1 MAEEDILWGKNR
13 HFFGGIEPSNMR
25 IFDAVANEVDGSP
38 VVTITARGPVD
49 TVITDDYHNICEVG
63 GYVIRKS
70 ETDYPKDEFDGELI
84 YEEIKPTVLRTVTD
98 SNVETGKVYYYA
110 AFPYSKQGVYNRN
123 KANRA
128 IVDLSGGRTYLYG
141 YDLDLDDSNPN
152 TRVSYPKD
160 VDNSSYNEVARMD
173 FDTDKF
179 KYGRW
184 NLTPGEHFMPKPC
197 MLKFDGT
204 VEYYLNPNDYSLK
217 EDGSASDITNTAYAG
232 NAMMEWPKIYT
243 KRWEE
248 NGVYHFRCSDVK
260 IDDDWDCW
268 CNYDINNNEID
279 HFYTAIYQGYYVK
292 TDGSYKIRS
301 LSGFAPAIN
310 NNISNFSK
318 YAKNNGTNGW
328 DIGVLS
334 DRLLITDLL
343 VMIAKTTNLQSACGI
358 GARTYGTTKNSG
370 LMNTKGLFYGTQTT
384 GEATYPVK
392 IFGMENWWGNLQ
404 QFTLGWCLKSGVSG
418 LKFTA
423 GTVDGS
429 SSTGYN
435 LDGKLDGYR
444 TDIIPTLTEH
454 VIGYITGCMTTQFG
468 RVPYIVGGS
477 DTTYETDYI
486 YLTCNDYWRTLTV
499 GEVSDQY
506 HPAGPFNLEVTSSSS
521 TSDSNTTV
529 SLSCKPS
536 KA

>member
-1 MAEEDILWGKNR
+1 MAEEDILWGKSR

-25 IFDAVANEVDGSP
+25 EFSAAANDVDGKLT
-38 VVTITARGPVD
+38 VTISAKGPMD
-49 TVITDDYHNICEVG
+49 TVTSNYDKLCTVG
-63 GYVIRKS
+63 GYIIRKS
-70 ETDYPKDEFDGELI
+70 TEGYPETEFDGEFLA
-84 YEEIKPTVLRTVTD
+84 EITNSTVLKVITD
-98 SNVETGKVYYYA
+98 TNVENGNIYYYS
-110 AFPYSKQGVYNRN
+110 AFPYSLQGVYNRN
-123 KANRA
+123 AANRT
-128 IVDLSGGRTYLYG
+128 IVNFGSETPAYLYG
-141 YDLDLDDSNPN
+141 YDLDTRDSNPE
-152 TRVSYPKD
+152 TRVSYPSD
-160 VDNSSYNEVARMD
+160 VDNALYDVAARMN
-173 FDTDKF
+173 FDTDNF
-179 KYGRW
+179 NYGSW
-184 NLTPGEHFMPKPC
+184 NISPGERFMPRPC
-197 MLKFDGT
+197 MLKYDGT
-204 VEYYLNPNDYSLK
+204 VDYYLNSNNYALK
-217 EDGSASDITNTAYAG
+217 EDGSASDISNTAYSG

-248 NGVYHFRCSDVK
+248 NGVYHFRCSDIK

-301 LSGFAPAIN
+301 LSGFAPAIDK
-310 NNISNFSK
+310 NISSFSN
-318 YAKNNGTNGW
+318 YAKNNGANGW

-343 VMIAKTTNLQSACGI
+343 VMITKTTNLQSACGI

-370 LMNTKGLFYGTQTT
+370 LMDTKGLFYGTQTLGDVT
-384 GEATYPVK
+384 DPVK

-418 LKFTA
+418 IKFTA
-423 GTVDGS
+423 GTADGS

-435 LDGKLDGYR
+435 LDGSLDGYR
-444 TDIIPTLTEH
+444 TDIIPTLTAH
-454 VIGYITGCMTTQFG
+454 VMGYITGCMTTPFG
-468 RVPYIVGGS
+468 RVPYVVGGS

-506 HPAGPFNLEVTSSSS
+506 HPAGPFYLEVTSSSS

-536 KA
+536 KS